1 MKNYTYKG
9 LAFAIIMQAV
19 EDYRFCKEFG
29 LIEEL
34 KEVEDFFRSAWCDQ
48 LLLNLKLTGND
59 ILTVLENE

>member
-1 MKNYTYKG
+1 
-9 LAFAIIMQAV
+9 MQAV